1 MWNRGWWSDCH
12 PRWSNRPWNRGW
24 LSRRH
29 TRLSDRLTLHDFL
42 IVCFIDF
49 HRAPLT
55 TSIAPRATPKML
67 VVPHVVPTTPPAPCA
82 TPISMTSPVP
92 PTAPASQHYSRCPWA
107 AREPPA
113 PPLLQQSPSA
123 KAVPVAPPVNPH
135 SMTTWAKRVFRLPAN
150 KLTLS
155 STSSSPLSLV
165 PTSVHVALANP
176 S

>member
-1 MWNRGWWSDCH
+1 MQNRGWWSDCH

-55 TSIAPRATPKML
+55 TSIAPRAMPKML

-82 TPISMTSPVP
+82 TPISTTLPAP

-107 AREPPA
+107 AREPP
-113 PPLLQQSPSA
+113 
-123 KAVPVAPPVNPH
+123 
-135 SMTTWAKRVFRLPAN
+135 T
-150 KLTLS
+150 
-155 STSSSPLSLV
+155 STSAVAVGEGRTGGTSSQPSFDDHVGEAGLSA
-165 PTSVHVALANP
+165 TS
-176 S
+176 